1 MPFILIR
8 LYWNLNFLNRFKKK
22 KSWIILPLKD
32 LRRFRVYVLWYDM
45 RGTMYRVASIRF
57 AYSNIAR
64 QIVPCICHTI
74 RHIHGNDIIPL
85 REVWFVIFYTDG
97 LAVLHHAQH
106 CDGQWL
112 ILDSYCASFKLLCH
126 VVRMRVLTS
135 NSHIANDT
143 WLDVQYRIAVLA
155 LTRCALCYRVVTSH
169 WIFNGAACYRKNL
182 WRSRSSSCNKV
193 ISLGTPAI
201 RHIHVKILKYQTSWK
216 SMQWE
221 QSCSMQTDRRI
232 WHSQ

>member
-22 KSWIILPLKD
+22 SRIILPLKD

-45 RGTMYRVASIRF
+45 HGTMYRVALICF

-64 QIVPCICHTI
+64 HIVPCICHTI
-74 RHIHGNDIIPL
+74 RHIRGNDVIPL

-126 VVRMRVLTS
+126 MVRMRVLTS

-143 WLDVQYRIAVLA
+143 WPDAHYRIAVRA
-155 LTRCALCYRVVTSH
+155 LTGCALCYRIVMLH
-169 WIFNGAACYRKNL
+169 WIFNGAAFYRKNL
-182 WRSRSSSCNKV
+182 WRSRSRSCNKV
-193 ISLGTPAI
+193 ISLGP
-201 RHIHVKILKYQTSWK
+201 QP
-216 SMQWE
+216 
-221 QSCSMQTDRRI
+221 
-232 WHSQ
+232 